1 VGRRLSSFRKL
12 LGPLAWLGLMA
23 AALPA
28 GAHDLGLARAELR
41 ETNGGCYELDVTVS
55 ARPGLLAEGLV
66 LPPRCTLAGSP
77 RTLKRP
83 GVAVLQFAF
92 TCAGPPL
99 GPGDTLHLPWTRE
112 GAFVTARWRD
122 GSTSAQFFAAATGGP
137 AEGGVSV
144 PMAALRGPAGRPLD
158 IARRYFRLGIQHILS
173 GYDHLAFVLCLCLL
187 ARGWR
192 LVKLVTGFTLGHS
205 LSLALAAL
213 DVVRLPSPPVEAC
226 IALSI
231 AFVAREALRPPEARR
246 HGVGLVFAFG
256 LLHGLGFAGALKEA
270 GIGTAELL
278 LGLLSFNLGVEA
290 GQLLFVAAVLAAVAA
305 GRLLSRIGRSSVYRA
320 SEHQE
325 VTFRPILPGRQA
337 CRTACATGLGAAA
350 VFWTLQR
357 VSVFSPGA
365 AGLALL
371 GSLAALIGRAGIA
384 ASRGEVID
392 FRASDDYHSGSFHPE
407 EPGGLFP

>member
-1 VGRRLSSFRKL
+1 

-28 GAHDLGLARAELR
+28 GAHDLGLARVELR

-55 ARPGLLAEGLV
+55 ARPGLLAEGLI
-66 LPPRCTLAGSP
+66 LPPRCALAGRP

-83 GVAVLQFAF
+83 GVAVMQFTF
-92 TCAGPPL
+92 TCAGLPL

-122 GSTSAQFFAAATGGP
+122 GSTSAQFFAAAPGDA

-158 IARRYFRLGIQHILS
+158 IVRRYFRLGIEHILS
-173 GYDHLAFVLCLCLL
+173 GYDHLAFVLCLCLV

-305 GRLLSRIGRSSVYRA
+305 A
-320 SEHQE
+320 AM
-325 VTFRPILPGRQA
+325 ILPGRQA

-350 VFWTLQR
+350 VFWTLER
-357 VSVFSPGA
+357 ISVFSPSA

-371 GSLAALIGRAGIA
+371 GTLAALIGCAGIA

-392 FRASDDYHSGSFHPE
+392 FRASDDYHNNRRAPREESPAARRPVVRSRPAFPVGSALGGIPRRAS
-407 EPGGLFP
+407 PGSAE